1 LALVSPEYFEFGKEL
16 IQVIMDALCLE
27 DFDQHGSCAV
37 QWGWV
42 YLDQNKET
50 LKKQFLECCN
60 NFRAIDVSAKEKI
73 LKTLV
78 EKMRNARF
86 WAEVEA

>member
-1 LALVSPEYFEFGKEL
+1 LALVSPEYFEFEKEW

-27 DFDQHGSCAV
+27 DFDQHRSCAL

-42 YLDQNKET
+42 YLDQNKEA
-50 LKKQFLECCN
+50 LKKQFLECSN

-78 EKMRNARF
+78 EKTHNAWFR
-86 WAEVEA
+86 AEVEA